1 MTPAPHPDPAPDA
14 GELDHPDPQ
23 VRGRAVDALAEQRS
37 TRSRELLRQR
47 LADDDWVV
55 RFKAARALAWMGD
68 DAGAALL
75 AEALAQRDLCF
86 MALQALAALGSPTSR
101 PALQRFFHRRF
112 LHPLERMQAAAALVR
127 CGDESAA
134 DWLALRLESR
144 RPEERGFALE
154 LWGRLARPD
163 ARQRLEAVLA
173 DPADPQRLDAVR
185 GLAQLG
191 DRAALDLLRRV
202 AAEPGDA
209 ELAAEARAAA
219 DWLEDSAS

>member
-1 MTPAPHPDPAPDA
+1 MTPPSPPEPDPDV
-14 GELDHPDPQ
+14 GGLSHPDPQ
-23 VRGRAVDALAEQRS
+23 VRGRTVDALAERPGA
-37 TRSRELLRQR
+37 RSRELLRQR

-55 RFKAARALAWMGD
+55 RFKAAAALAWMGD
-68 DAGAALL
+68 DAGVGRLV
-75 AEALAQRDLCF
+75 EALAQRELCF
-86 MALQALAALGSPTSR
+86 MALQALAALGSPTSL
-101 PALQRFFHRRF
+101 PALERFFRRRF

-134 DWLALRLESR
+134 DWLARRLESH

-154 LWGRLARPD
+154 LWGRLGRPD

-173 DPADPQRLDAVR
+173 DPVDPHRLDAVR

-191 DRAALDLLRRV
+191 DRAALALLRRV

-219 DWLEDSAS
+219 EWLEESAS

>member
-1 MTPAPHPDPAPDA
+1 MTPAHPPEPASDAGGLSHPDPR
-14 GELDHPDPQ
+14 
-23 VRGRAVDALAEQRS
+23 VRGRAVDALAEQPGA
-37 TRSRELLRQR
+37 RSRELLRQR
-47 LADDDWVV
+47 LADQDWVV
-55 RFKAARALAWMGD
+55 RFKAAGALAWMGD
-68 DAGAALL
+68 DTGVEVL
-75 AEALAQRDLCF
+75 AEALAQRELCF

-101 PALQRFFHRRF
+101 PALDRFFQRRF

-134 DWLALRLESR
+134 DWLARRLESR
-144 RPEERGFALE
+144 RAEERGFALE

-173 DPADPQRLDAVR
+173 DPTDPHRLDAVR

-202 AAEPGDA
+202 AAEPDDA

-219 DWLEDSAS
+219 EWLEDAAS